1 MSMKK
6 LVVGLVALAL
16 AAPGCTLSTNFDGY
30 FTAGDDGGADGGGQR
45 DDARVAMD
53 AEPEDAA
60 ADDASADG
68 SLDGRAGHVLT
79 IAFDGEGAGTVTS
92 SDGMID
98 CGDTCSASYAPDT
111 LVTLTLAPD
120 ENSTFVGWSDEG
132 CDDASLTCE
141 VTMDMARTITV
152 RLDIRQVQV
161 AIAVSGDGSGSVAS
175 SDGAITCD
183 GSAAGTC
190 SGTYAAGTMLTF
202 TATPSGTSVFAGWSG
217 GGCTGTGACAIT
229 LTEDV
234 TIGAAFDRDRR
245 SLNVTLAGTG
255 SGGVTSSPAGI
266 DCGID
271 CSESYPAGTMV
282 TLGATPS
289 SDSTFAGWS
298 GACTGTGACTVTM
311 SEARTVTATFTLRRY
326 TLTIQR
332 GGNGA
337 GSVFST
343 SPAGLINCGATC
355 SAMRDHGDVVALQ
368 ATEAVGSTFSGWSGG
383 GCDPTTPVC
392 FVSLTSNTTITANFT
407 LDRHTVSVAYAVDD
421 GAGTVTSAPS
431 GISCTT
437 GGSTGCLASFDHDT
451 SVTLTASPSV
461 GSSFVQW
468 SGACAGTSTTCVVTT
483 NADRAVTAQMR
494 RNRYTVSVSKSGGGT
509 GTVSGSGIDCGGTC
523 STQIAHGESVSLT
536 AMASPGSTFA
546 GWGGAC
552 ASAGSSTSCTVPITD
567 AASVSATFTLGTN
580 VLTVT
585 RVGSGTVSSSPSGID
600 CGTTCGA
607 SFTNGQT
614 ITLTATPATGS
625 TFSGWSSG
633 PCTGTGT
640 CTVTMG
646 TTPIGVTA
654 TFAPI
659 RHTLTVSRGGTGA
672 GSITSMPSG
681 IACPPTATCS
691 AQFDHGTMVTLG
703 ATAST
708 GSTFSGWSG
717 APTGTCAGTGPC
729 TVTMD
734 QARMIGATFALNAY
748 RLDVVREG
756 GGGGTVTS
764 NPSGIS
770 CGTDCDH
777 TYNHGTAIT
786 LTAAPATGSTF
797 AGWTGATGCGTS
809 ATCVVTLAAATT
821 VRARFELDRYTL
833 AVTRAGSGTVVSS
846 DSTISCG
853 ATCSATYDHGASV
866 TLSATPATGYRF
878 AGWSGATCS
887 GTGSCVV
894 SMTAAQSVTATFV
907 QQVTLTVRPG
917 PEIGGRDPVVTSD
930 VGNIRCFA
938 NGSTSGC
945 SDTFDAGTT
954 VRLAASAPGWAV
966 FDGWSGVATCSRGT
980 TCAVT
985 LGASTSVSASFVQ
998 LGNVVFVTSA
1008 TYVGDL
1014 GGPARADDICVEHA
1028 RSAGL
1033 PPVQYRAWLSTS
1045 SQSAQD
1051 RGIDG
1056 VDGYV
1061 RPDGLPVAYIA
1072 KDLVTGTLRHPIGL
1086 DETGTPVPVPAL
1098 AWTGTMHDGSI
1109 ATETCDNWLSAR
1121 TTSTAVVGHVER
1133 GGGEWT
1139 AALRG
1144 ADGIDCSVP
1153 RRLYCFGVGAT
1164 YPARTPLPVANAGY
1178 AFVSSRAFTGSATVA
1193 TMDSGC
1199 QMDAT
1204 AAGFSGTYVAF
1215 VSTPTQSAGARIT
1228 YAGPFYRPDGW
1239 LVGGRPQL
1247 VSAMGRLA
1255 TTMNQLASGDPYANA
1270 PGWMPAMVW
1279 TGHANGS
1286 PSGAAGGMQTCAGW
1300 TSSGALSSGRRGVA
1314 AGASWNRWGE
1324 AELGTCSQALPVY
1337 CVRQN

>member
-1 MSMKK
+1 MKR
-6 LVVGLVALAL
+6 LFVALVALAL
-16 AAPGCTLSTNFDGY
+16 AAPGCSLSTNFDGY
-30 FTAGDDGGADGGGQR
+30 FTAGQDGGADGGQR
-45 DDARVAMD
+45 DDDARVPMD
-53 AEPEDAA
+53 AEPDDAA
-60 ADDASADG
+60 ADDASTDG
-68 SLDGRAGHVLT
+68 SLDGPSGNVLT

-98 CGDTCSASYAPDT
+98 CGDTCSASYEPDT
-111 LVTLTLAPD
+111 VVTLTVTPD
-120 ENSTFVGWSDEG
+120 ENSTFVGWTDES
-132 CDDASLTCE
+132 CDDASLTCA
-141 VTMDMARTITV
+141 VTMDMARAITV
-152 RLDIRQVQV
+152 RLDIRQVTV
-161 AIAVSGDGSGSVAS
+161 SVTVSGDGSGSVTS

-183 GSAAGTC
+183 GGATSTC

-202 TATPSGTSVFAGWSG
+202 TATPTGTSVFAGWSG
-217 GGCTGTGACAIT
+217 GGCTGTAPCAIT

-245 SLNVTLAGTG
+245 SLNVTVAGTG
-255 SGGVTSSPAGI
+255 SGGVTSSPGGI

-271 CSESYPAGTMV
+271 CSESYTAGTMV
-282 TLGATPS
+282 TLSATPS
-289 SDSTFAGWS
+289 SDSTFAGWM

-311 SEARTVTATFTLRRY
+311 SDARTVTATFTLRRY

-343 SPAGLINCGATC
+343 SPAALINCGSTC

-392 FVSLTSNTTITANFT
+392 FVSLTSDTTITANFT
-407 LDRHTVSVAYAVDD
+407 LDRHTVSVAYAADD
-421 GAGTVTSAPS
+421 GTGTVTSAPS

-437 GGSTGCLASFDHDT
+437 GGSTGCLASFDYNT

-468 SGACAGTSTTCVVTT
+468 SGACAGTSTTCTVTANT
-483 NADRAVTAQMR
+483 DRSVTAQMH

-509 GTVSGSGIDCGGTC
+509 GSVSGSGIDCGGTC
-523 STQIAHGESVSLT
+523 STQIAHGDSVSLV
-536 AMASPGSTFA
+536 AMPSPGSTFA

-552 ASAGSSTSCTVPITD
+552 ASAGSSATCTVPITE
-567 AASVSATFTLGTN
+567 AESVSATFTLGTN

-585 RVGSGTVSSSPSGID
+585 RVGSGTVTSSPSGID
-600 CGTTCGA
+600 CGTTCGS
-607 SFTNGQT
+607 SFTTGQT
-614 ITLTATPATGS
+614 ITLTATPATGY

-646 TTPIGVTA
+646 TTAIGVTA

-659 RHTLTVSRGGTGA
+659 RHTLTVSRSGTGT
-672 GSITSMPSG
+672 GTVTSMPSG
-681 IACPPTATCS
+681 ITCPPTASCS
-691 AQFDHGTMVTLG
+691 AQFDHGTMVTLT
-703 ATAST
+703 AAAST

-717 APTGTCAGTGPC
+717 APTGTCTGTGPC

-734 QARMIGATFALNAY
+734 QARTIGAAFTLNTY

-764 NPSGIS
+764 NPTGIS
-770 CGTDCDH
+770 CGSDCDQ
-777 TYNHGTAIT
+777 TYSHGTAIT
-786 LTAAPATGSTF
+786 LTAAPATGSNF
-797 AGWTGATGCGTS
+797 AGWTGATGCGASTS
-809 ATCVVTLAAATT
+809 CVVTLSAATT
-821 VRARFELDRYTL
+821 VRARFELNRYTL
-833 AVTRAGSGTVVSS
+833 SVTRAGSGTVVAS
-846 DSTISCG
+846 DSSINCG
-853 ATCSATYDHGASV
+853 ANCSAMYDHGASV
-866 TLSATPATGYRF
+866 TLSATPSTGYRF

-894 SMTAAQSVTATFV
+894 SMTSAQNVTATFI
-907 QQVTLTVRPG
+907 QQVTLTVRPSA
-917 PEIGGRDPVVTSD
+917 EVGGRDPVVTSD

-938 NGSTSGC
+938 NGSTGGC

-954 VRLAASAPGWAV
+954 VRLTAGTPAWAV
-966 FDGWSGVATCSRGT
+966 FDGWGITGCGLGNV
-980 TCAVT
+980 CAIT
-985 LGASTSVSASFVQ
+985 LSASTTVNPGFTQ

-1008 TYVGDL
+1008 TYAGDL
-1014 GGPARADDICVEHA
+1014 GGPERADDICQEHA
-1028 RSAGL
+1028 RTAGL
-1033 PPVQYRAWLSTS
+1033 PPSLYRAWLSTS

-1056 VDGYV
+1056 IDGYV

-1072 KDLVTGTLRHPIGL
+1072 KELVTGGLRHPIGL
-1086 DETGTPVPVPAL
+1086 DEMGVPVPVPAL
-1098 AWTGTMHDGSI
+1098 AWTGTLHDGSI
-1109 ATETCDNWLSAR
+1109 AAENCDNWFSAR

-1144 ADGIDCSVP
+1144 VDGIDCSVP
-1153 RRLYCFGVGAT
+1153 RRLYCFGLDRS
-1164 YPARTPLPVANAGY
+1164 YPARMPLPVANAGY
-1178 AFVSSRAFTGSATVA
+1178 AFVSMRTFTGSATVA
-1193 TMDSGC
+1193 AMDSAC
-1199 QMDAT
+1199 QMEAST
-1204 AAGFSGTYVAF
+1204 AGFGGNYVAF

-1247 VSAMGRLA
+1247 VGATGRLA
-1255 TTMNQLASGDPYANA
+1255 TMMNQLANGDPHANQ
-1270 PGWMPAMVW
+1270 PGWMPAMAW

-1286 PSGAAGGMQTCAGW
+1286 PNGVANGMQTCSGW
-1300 TSSGALSSGRRGVA
+1300 TAAGATSTGRRGVP
-1314 AGASWNRWGE
+1314 AGTAWNRWGE
-1324 AELGTCSQALPVY
+1324 AETLGMCSQAFPVY